1 MPFFH
6 RVYPSMSTER
16 KINVSNNKS
25 VSKRSLTT
33 REQAILDCIKNKIRE
48 NGFPP
53 TVREICNEVGLRST
67 STVHGYL
74 ARLEELGV
82 IKRDPSSSRAIEVTE
97 DMSWRKKKIVP
108 TPIVGSVRAGEP
120 VLADER
126 IETVLPLPAELI
138 GNQVSFI
145 LTVRGDSMINAG
157 IHEGDLLIVAQ
168 QNTAINGD
176 IVVALVDGEDAT
188 VKRFYKE
195 ADHVRLQPEND
206 AYEPILTKNV
216 QILGKVV
223 GLYRHYN

>member
-1 MPFFH
+1 
-6 RVYPSMSTER
+6 MSTER

-188 VKRFYKE
+188 VNRFYKE

-206 AYEPILTKNV
+206 AYEPILTKNI

>member
-1 MPFFH
+1 
-6 RVYPSMSTER
+6 MSTER

-176 IVVALVDGEDAT
+176 IVVALVHGEDAT

-206 AYEPILTKNV
+206 AYEPILTKNI

>member
-1 MPFFH
+1 
-6 RVYPSMSTER
+6 MSTER

-157 IHEGDLLIVAQ
+157 IHEGDLLIVSQ

>member
-1 MPFFH
+1 M
-6 RVYPSMSTER
+6 
-16 KINVSNNKS
+16 SNNKS

-74 ARLEELGV
+74 ARLEDLGV